1 MSKHVVPAA
10 LATAVALAGCATAP
24 PPAPKVAYVATD
36 QAEARTLAEARKAGY
51 KIVDEGGKTLYCRS
65 QPKLG
70 TRIQTETICLS
81 REEMLAAREAQQSG
95 FENMKKV
102 LAPPADRL

>member
-1 MSKHVVPAA
+1 MPKNIVPAA
-10 LATAVALAGCATAP
+10 LAAALVLAGCATSP

-36 QAEARTLAEARKAGY
+36 QAEARTLEEARKAGY
-51 KIVDEGGKTLYCRS
+51 KIVDEGGTTLYCRN

-70 TRIQTETICLS
+70 TRIQTETICLT
-81 REEMLAAREAQQSG
+81 REEMLAAREAQQSS

-102 LAPPADRL
+102 LAPPADRM